1 MIVDAKLSS
10 KMFGTKDEE
19 SSDQVIYIYIYVGE
33 SVINDIPE
41 YTANSDIEAVLFSAD
56 FEKAF
61 DSIDYTL

>member
-19 SSDQVIYIYIYVGE
+19 SSDQVIYIGE

-41 YTANSDIEAVLFSAD
+41 YTANGDIEAVLFSAD